1 MGDTYITDI
10 THFEGLPPKLA
21 KGPAGRM
28 ARYFGSIVSVASV
41 VDRGVWRDSAIRCRR
56 RPRRKP
62 CPGYI
67 RIYRTGH
74 STPIEWHCSS
84 CDDQGVISNWKESSW
99 DLSQNLE
106 RQDSTRRSGEVL
118 VSEEQ
123 LRELRKI
130 LILDRVNQRV
140 IDAAKV
146 TSGGFI
152 LCGSEDNFEDLLDY
166 ITGEADS
173 ERTPHRRHI
182 LEQVCERIEDF
193 LLERLDEDIDLQRD
207 EQDNFLALNPEAQAF
222 FEGIQKRFDENPK

>member
-21 KGPAGRM
+21 KGPAGRI
-28 ARYFGSIVSVASV
+28 ARYFGSIVSAASV

-56 RPRRKP
+56 RPGRKP
-62 CPGYI
+62 CLGQI

-74 STPIEWHCSS
+74 STPIQWHCSS

-106 RQDSTRRSGEVL
+106 RQDSAARSGEIL
-118 VSEEQ
+118 VSDEQ
-123 LRELRKI
+123 LRELRNI
-130 LILDRVNQRV
+130 LIVDRVNQRV

-146 TSGGFI
+146 TSGGFV
-152 LCGSEDNFEDLLDY
+152 LCGSEDNFEDLLGY
-166 ITGEADS
+166 IAEEADS
-173 ERTPHRRHI
+173 ERNSHRCQI

-193 LLERLDEDIDLQRD
+193 LLERLDEDIVLQRD
-207 EQDNFLALNPEAQAF
+207 EQDNFLALNTEAQNF
-222 FEGIQKRFDENPK
+222 FEEIQKHFD